1 MSGADR
7 FDDLAARLDAM
18 AQDIRKQGRASVA
31 AHAAAESCLQG
42 VRDLQQQIEQS
53 SALVGM
59 PKDAPDS
66 SLLRVVRSLLP
77 FADSLDR
84 AVELSRA
91 ATTTATVPPRATWLS
106 RWLGLAPTAP
116 SVSPET
122 AALATG
128 LALLQQ
134 QLRSIFQELEVDVEL
149 RSGIPVDPDIHRVV
163 EVRRVA
169 PNGTDAPS
177 GTVIEVVR
185 PGYACSGIRLR
196 EAEVVASGPTDER
209 DSDVTDPSRRL
220 ET

>member
-1 MSGADR
+1 MTGTDPL
-7 FDDLAARLDAM
+7 DDLAARLDAM

-91 ATTTATVPPRATWLS
+91 ATAATSPPPATWLS
-106 RWLGLAPTAP
+106 RWLGLTPPA
-116 SVSPET
+116 SPET

-134 QLRSIFQELEVDVEL
+134 QLRSIFQELEVEVEV

-196 EAEVVASGPTDER
+196 EAEVVASGPADEH

>member
-1 MSGADR
+1 MSDMDR
-7 FDDLAARLDAM
+7 LDDLAARLDAI

-42 VRDLQQQIEQS
+42 VRDLQQQIERPSTLVASPQDDAD
-53 SALVGM
+53 SAT
-59 PKDAPDS
+59 
-66 SLLRVVRSLLP
+66 LLRVVRSLLP

-91 ATTTATVPPRATWLS
+91 AKLPPPATWLS
-106 RWLGLAPTAP
+106 RWLGLAPLA
-116 SVSPET
+116 SPEA

-134 QLRSIFQELEVDVEL
+134 QLRSILQEIGVDVEV

-163 EVRRVA
+163 EARS
-169 PNGTDAPS
+169 GTEATP

-196 EAEVVASGPTDER
+196 EAEVVAAGESVRHG
-209 DSDVTDPSRRL
+209 DSDATDPSRRL
-220 ET
+220 EA